1 MHSRTPSCLIFGA
14 AGNQCGCSALKHTRG
29 EAFSIALNG
38 SIITERPKA
47 GKTLMHL
54 MDRHLRAPHPVIL
67 GDLAGFKVEF
77 RSTLPDTLIRYSLRT
92 DYTAN

>member
-1 MHSRTPSCLIFGA
+1 
-14 AGNQCGCSALKHTRG
+14 
-29 EAFSIALNG
+29 
-38 SIITERPKA
+38 
-47 GKTLMHL
+47 MHL